1 MELLRT
7 IVNILMYL
15 VLFKVI
21 MSWLIQFQVLNVNQP
36 QVRKIWELL
45 QRIFEPIYA
54 QIRRVIP
61 PVGGMDFSPMVI
73 IFGLIVI
80 RNLL

>member
-21 MSWLIQFQVLNVNQP
+21 MSWLINFQVLNINQP

-45 QRIFEPIYA
+45 QRIFEPVYR

-61 PVGGMDFSPMVI
+61 PIQGMDLAPMVI
-73 IFGLIVI
+73 IIGLIFV
-80 RNLL
+80 RNML

>member
-1 MELLRT
+1 MEFLRT
-7 IVNILMYL
+7 VVNILMYL
-15 VLFKVI
+15 VLFNVA
-21 MSWLIQFQVLNVNQP
+21 MNWLINFQVLNINQP
-36 QVRKIWELL
+36 QVRKIWDLMR
-45 QRIFEPIYA
+45 RIFDPIYA

-61 PVGGMDFSPMVI
+61 PVGGLDFSPMVI

>member
-61 PVGGMDFSPMVI
+61 PFQGMDFSPMVI
-73 IFGLIVI
+73 IFALVII
-80 RNLL
+80 RNML